1 LPPYFLGIAG
11 AKNPLESSGFV
22 GKLFR
27 DYGLLWL
34 GEVEIPI
41 GTKKTPTLILVG
53 MGLLPSVK

>member
-11 AKNPLESSGFV
+11 AENPLESSGFV
-22 GKLFR
+22 GKSFR

-41 GTKKTPTLILVG
+41 GPKTPTLILVG
-53 MGLLPSVK
+53 TGLLPGVK